1 MTATLQGAA
10 EGVDVDF
17 FNSDTVQYVI
27 GQYGYGAIFVVVM
40 LESAGIPMPG
50 ETILVSAAVYAGTRH
65 ALDIRWVIAA
75 AAGGAILGDNIGFWV
90 GREFGEPLLAK
101 WGHHIGLDIR
111 KRMLGRYLFARYG
124 GLIVFFGRFI
134 ALLRA
139 FAALLAGANGLA
151 PLRFFVFN
159 ATGGIVWA
167 TIFGLGGYLLGAGIQ
182 RIAGPVGW
190 AVLIAALIAG
200 FVLWRYFKKNEEN
213 LLAKAE
219 REMARQEG

>member
-1 MTATLQGAA
+1 
-10 EGVDVDF
+10 VDF
-17 FNSDTVQYVI
+17 LDGTSAEHLL
-27 GQYGYGAIFVVVM
+27 GQYGYAVIFMIVM

-101 WGHHIGLDIR
+101 WGHLVGLDIR

-124 GLIVFFGRFI
+124 GLIVFFGRFV

-151 PLRFFVFN
+151 PWRFFVFN
-159 ATGGIVWA
+159 AAGGIVWA
-167 TIFGLGGYLLGAGIQ
+167 TIFGLGGYLLGAGIH
-182 RIAGPVGW
+182 RIARPVGW
-190 AVLIAALIAG
+190 AALIAALIAG
-200 FVLWRYFKKNEEN
+200 VILWRYFKKHEEN

-219 REMARQEG
+219 RELVRQGG